1 MIIKSLEIPKKC
13 KIIAEI
19 GINHN
24 GDIKLAKQLIDIS
37 KKVGC
42 DAVKFQKRT
51 IDIVYSENFLKENGR
66 VILEIGINQQEKII
80 EFFTKNVQIDIE
92 NYLIYIPEYIN
103 WSDPQFIDHI
113 MKYEE

>member
-1 MIIKSLEIPKKC
+1 MIKDFTLNTGDDPRKVLVINNLPKNSSYGISLPTLSSPGLRIYFPNNLVDLLRLN
-13 KIIAEI
+13 A
-19 GINHN
+19 
-24 GDIKLAKQLIDIS
+24 
-37 KKVGC
+37 
-42 DAVKFQKRT
+42 
-51 IDIVYSENFLKENGR
+51 
-66 VILEIGINQQEKII
+66 I